1 MFPDHIELEPKRN
14 WRGNTRIKPPFYRR
28 TWFSVLLAL
37 AVIGAVGAFVSYNIV
52 IVPLKE
58 KAESFDLNELR
69 KLEAASIIY
78 DRNGEELFRDYM
90 LNRRPVP
97 FREVPQHLV
106 DALVAQ
112 EDSRFF
118 RHDGVDY
125 WGIARAFWLN
135 LQAGRETQGASTITQ
150 QLARNTFQLKERSYM
165 RKILE
170 VYVAR
175 RIEQNF
181 SKPQILEL
189 YLNRIYFGGGF
200 HGIQAACQGYFGK
213 DVKDI
218 NIQEAAT
225 LCGLIKSPNNIQPLR
240 HPERALKERNG
251 VLDRMVTEGYLGP
264 EKAAELKRTPMITAP
279 QEGDARLTYLF
290 DEVRRVLVEHV
301 GEERAAT
308 GGFQIYTTIDKDL
321 QRAAEEAVRRRL
333 AEVEQRPGYSHQ
345 TYAQFKT
352 LMSDYRDKLRR
363 GVISPDEPK
372 PVAEYL
378 QGASMVVEND
388 SGGVLALVG
397 GRDFI
402 DSQFNRALNTRR
414 PAGTAFVPFV
424 YAAAFSHDD
433 LFPGTLVEDTYV
445 SNRLVMIGALDGVLG
460 EWGAEDPAPSYAM
473 ASISAREALVKGR
486 NSATVN
492 LAIRLGETL
501 NDAAGVRGG
510 AEQEILMAAR
520 EANRIARACGI
531 QSPMKEYQSAILGTN
546 EVELDEF
553 CLAYTAFPNGGTRPA
568 RLHLVERIAA
578 ADDTVIFQLEPDKV
592 ARAVAIDPIAAYQTH
607 SCLTEALQRGTGA
620 AAQAEFGLGVFP
632 AAGKTGTHEE
642 FKDLWFMGYT
652 SAVTCG
658 VWVGFDRQK
667 TIYEGAFSSRI
678 ALPIWT
684 DIINQ
689 TVELF
694 PPAEINPPPSAEPVE
709 LCKKSGMRATGFCYE
724 KTIGADGRERNVLST
739 YTEFMRPGARFDFYC
754 TEHTSEG
761 VSMDILAFSRGGLD
775 GRLNSGSSAVPG
787 RFSHVEPVRMQG
799 LTILGQD
806 PYKSV
811 QPIRRAQPVLED
823 GQEARRAEVVEP
835 IEDEE
840 DEELPI
846 RPSPPPRIF
855 IDADE
860 PKRERGGDGGKERQR
875 D

>member
-28 TWFSVLLAL
+28 VWFSVLMAL
-37 AVIGAVGAFVSYNIV
+37 TIVGAVAAFVGYNIV
-52 IVPLKE
+52 MVPLQE

-97 FREVPQHLV
+97 FREIPQHLV

-118 RHDGVDY
+118 GHDGVDY
-125 WGIARAFWLN
+125 QGIARALWLN
-135 LQAGRETQGASTITQ
+135 YQAGRETQGASTITQ
-150 QLARNTFQLKERSYM
+150 QLARNTFDLKERSYM

-175 RIEQNF
+175 RVEQNF

-200 HGIQAACQGYFGK
+200 YGIQAACQGYFGK

-218 NIQEAAT
+218 NVQEAAT

-240 HPERALKERNG
+240 HPERALKERNS
-251 VLDRMVTEGYLGP
+251 VLDRMVIEGYLGP
-264 EKAAELKRTPMITAP
+264 EKAAELKRSPLITTP
-279 QEGDARLTYLF
+279 QEGDARLSYLF

-301 GEERAAT
+301 GEDRAAT
-308 GGFQIYTTIDKDL
+308 GGFQIYTSIDKNL
-321 QRAAEEAVRRRL
+321 QRAAEESVRRRL
-333 AEVEQRPGYSHQ
+333 AEVEQRPGYNHQ
-345 TYAQFKT
+345 TYAQFKA
-352 LMSDYRDKLRR
+352 LMADYRDKRRR
-363 GVISPDEPK
+363 GVISPEEPK

-378 QGASMVVEND
+378 QGATMAVEND
-388 SGGVLALVG
+388 TGAVLALVG

-414 PAGTAFVPFV
+414 PAGTAFIPFV
-424 YAAAFSHDD
+424 YAAAFSHGD

-460 EWGAEDPAPSYAM
+460 EWGTEDPTPSYAM

-492 LAIRLGETL
+492 LAIRLGEAL
-501 NDAAGVRGG
+501 NQASGVRAG

-520 EANRIARACGI
+520 EANRIARASGI
-531 QSPMKEYQSAILGTN
+531 QSSMKEYQSAILGTN

-578 ADDTVIFQLEPDKV
+578 ADDTVIFQVETDKI

-607 SCLTEALQRGTGA
+607 SCLVEALQKGTGA
-620 AAQAEFGLGVFP
+620 AARAEFGLEDFP
-632 AAGKTGTHEE
+632 AAGKTGTHDE

-689 TVELF
+689 AAELF
-694 PPAEINPPPSAEPVE
+694 PPVEISPPPGAERVE
-709 LCKKSGMRATGFCYE
+709 LCKKSGMKATDFCFDRI
-724 KTIGADGRERNVLST
+724 TQADGSEQSVRST
-739 YTEFMRPGARFDFYC
+739 YYEYVRPGIRFDFYC

-761 VSMDILAFSRGGLD
+761 VTMDILAFSRGGIE
-775 GRLNSGSSAVPG
+775 GRLISGTSAVPG
-787 RFSHVEPVRMQG
+787 RFNHITPVRMQG

-811 QPIRRAQPVLED
+811 QPVRRAQVVLED
-823 GQEARRAEVVEP
+823 GQEARRAEVVETV
-835 IEDEE
+835 EDEE
-840 DEELPI
+840 GEELPI
-846 RPSPPPRIF
+846 RLSPPPRIF

-860 PKRERGGDGGKERQR
+860 SKQARVGSP
-875 D
+875 